1 MKIKIN
7 QKLQDSEGN
16 EIIMPGKPAM
26 TLKDVIV
33 SSVLQPKE
41 QETQEVKYEKYALFK
56 RIKEA
61 KIEADSTI
69 ILDIKIEELSL
80 IKKAIGEL
88 QPPLIMGQCFD
99 LLENTESV
107 KANKK

>member
-7 QKLQDSEGN
+7 QKLTDSEGN
-16 EIIMPGKPAM
+16 EIILPGKPAM

-33 SSVLQPKE
+33 SSILQPKE
-41 QETQEVKYEKYALFK
+41 QETQESKYEKYAIFK
-56 RIKEA
+56 KIKDAKPEA
-61 KIEADSTI
+61 DTTIAVDLKIE
-69 ILDIKIEELSL
+69 DIAL

-99 LLENTESV
+99 ILEQLG
-107 KANKK
+107 KHIK